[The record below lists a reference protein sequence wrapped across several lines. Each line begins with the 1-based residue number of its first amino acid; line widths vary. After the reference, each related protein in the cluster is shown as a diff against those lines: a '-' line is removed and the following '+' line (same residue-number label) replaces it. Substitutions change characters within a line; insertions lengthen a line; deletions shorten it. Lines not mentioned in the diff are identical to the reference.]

1 VITSVIDFLLSIQLL
16 INFLACSSIFIGTLY
31 VALQHRNLPT
41 WHITPLWYVGLS
53 ALFISMS
60 IVLQGM
66 FGRDFELSYAQ
77 VGILGETFLN
87 ICLAYVAL
95 FMLVTTVLRDLRER
109 KHRK

>member
-1 VITSVIDFLLSIQLL
+1 MITAIIDFLLSIQLL
-16 INFLACSSIFIGTLY
+16 INFLACGSVFVGTMY
-31 VALQHRNLPT
+31 IALQHRNLPT

-53 ALFISMS
+53 ALFIAMT

-87 ICLAYVAL
+87 ICLAYIAL
-95 FMLVTTVLRDLRER
+95 FMLFSTVRRDLRER